1 MSMSWSRVGLGQVC
15 MYDAEK
21 GARMQKG
28 EALHAYQPILELHHI
43 DKRLAFPVGTA
54 IEQAVSTLHIIP
66 LHRSKHLT
74 HFASGTPVR
83 DCEKAQGSQSSQCS
97 LSLLPSF
104 IQSVC
109 SILAISSLKH
119 IARVRASSSLL
130 ANFLRHCR
138 LLLSWLAHHLAG
150 LGLTIA
156 SADSTSSSLQSN
168 MLLAHQLSK
177 LSGSAKLAC
186 GKGVLSTAT

>member
-1 MSMSWSRVGLGQVC
+1 
-15 MYDAEK
+15 
-21 GARMQKG
+21 MQKG

-130 ANFLRHCR
+130 RQTRLPRVFKATCCWRTSFLNSAAPRSLHVARVC
-138 LLLSWLAHHLAG
+138 LALPHSRQDFCWFGGMSPH
-150 LGLTIA
+150 
-156 SADSTSSSLQSN
+156 SSLQ
-168 MLLAHQLSK
+168 MYLLIYLFIYLSIYIYI
-177 LSGSAKLAC
+177 S
-186 GKGVLSTAT
+186 